1 MKKKEEK
8 QNKRVEIIVVLD
20 RSGSMNSIKKQTID
34 GFNEFIDGQRDNGAK
49 TRITLVQFDHEYQMV
64 YEAKKIGKVEP
75 LNDHLYVPRGMTALL
90 DAIGHT
96 IKLTKKRFSH
106 LKKGAPDKTI
116 FVIITDGYE
125 NSSVKYTMEKVIKK
139 IRKMEKDNGW
149 EFVYLGAN
157 QDAIAEAGRYGISE
171 KKAMTFAMNEKG
183 VKKMFNSLSY
193 GIHHSLKN
201 DSEFLFTDDQRKEQE
216 QEEGNEQ

>member
-1 MKKKEEK
+1 MKKKEEN
-8 QNKRVEIIVVLD
+8 QNKKVEIIVVLD
-20 RSGSMNSIKKQTID
+20 RSGSMDSIKKQTID
-34 GFNEFIDGQRDNGAK
+34 GFNEFVDTQRDNGAY

-90 DAIGHT
+90 DAVGHT
-96 IKLTKKRFSH
+96 VKLTKKRFDH

-125 NSSVKYTMEKVIKK
+125 NSSVKYTKEKVFKK
-139 IRKMEKDNGW
+139 VRKMEKDYGW

-157 QDAIAEAGRYGISE
+157 QDAIAEARQYGIAE
-171 KKAMTFAMNEKG
+171 KRAMTFAGDEEG
-183 VKKMFNSLSY
+183 VKNMFGAVSFNVSY
-193 GIHHSLKN
+193 CLQN
-201 DSEFLFTDDQRKEQE
+201 DAKFAFTDDQRKELE
-216 QEEGNEQ
+216 R